1 MSQQAVDS
9 RTELEH
15 LVKARYPII
24 YVNSGEEERV
34 EHGILAIQANL
45 NARSSHPRK
54 LLFWSI
60 TEGFTGDEE
69 FSDLRDPIKALD
81 FAIRY
86 EEGAIFVLRDFH
98 PYLKDPVVVR
108 RLRDCHRAFKESDR
122 PKNVLV
128 LSPTLRVPAEVEA
141 EVAVVD
147 FALPSRAELA
157 GLINQFAD
165 AYQLDHDA
173 DTRER
178 FTEATLGLTYDE
190 ASYVL
195 AKSLVR
201 HRDFDIGTILSEKKA
216 IIRKSGLLEFYESDE
231 KFGEVG
237 GLMVL
242 KEWLGKRQGAFSQKA
257 RDFGLPVPK
266 GILLIGIP
274 GCGKSLTAKAVGAL
288 WQMPLLRLDVGK
300 VFSGLVGSSEENIRK
315 VISTA
320 EAVAPAIL
328 WLDEL
333 EKGFSGVQ
341 SSGQSDAG
349 TTARVFGSFITW
361 LQEKSSAVFV
371 IATANDVSMM
381 PPELLRKGRFDEIF
395 FVDMPSE
402 DERKDIFRIHLNKK
416 KRDPEAFSLD
426 LDELARSA
434 KGFSGAEIE
443 QAVVGAL
450 YDAYFEGDDLTTA
463 RLLRS
468 CDEVI
473 PLSLTMKERID
484 DLRDW
489 AASRARSASGLPI
502 GPREEELE
510 VEDGEDGPKKRGFAA
525 GFRNLELG
533 DG

>member
-1 MSQQAVDS
+1 VKTVDS

-15 LVKARYPII
+15 LIKARYPIV
-24 YVNSGEEERV
+24 YVNSREEERV
-34 EHGILAIQANL
+34 EHAIRDIRDSL
-45 NARSSHPRK
+45 NSKAALPRK

-60 TEGFTGDEE
+60 TEGYTGDEE
-69 FSDLRDPIKALD
+69 FTDLRDPIKALD

-86 EEGAIFVLRDFH
+86 EDSVIIALRDFH

-108 RLRDCHRAFKESDR
+108 RLRDCHRAFKDSER
-122 PKNVLV
+122 PKNVLL
-128 LSPTLRVPAEVEA
+128 LSPLQKVPAELEA

-147 FALPSRAELA
+147 FALPDRLEL
-157 GLINQFAD
+157 GSLIRQFSG
-165 AYQLDHDA
+165 AYQLDHD
-173 DTRER
+173 DETIDR
-178 FTEATLGLTYDE
+178 FTEASLGLTYDE

-201 HRDFDIGTILSEKKA
+201 HRNFDIDTILSEKKA
-216 IIRKSGLLEFYESDE
+216 IIRKSGLLDFYESDHA
-231 KFGEVG
+231 FNDVG
-237 GLMVL
+237 GLLVL
-242 KEWLGKRQGAFSQKA
+242 KDWLEKRKGAFTQRA
-257 RDFGLPVPK
+257 RDYGLPVPK

-288 WQMPLLRLDVGK
+288 WGMPLLRLDVGK

-315 VISTA
+315 VIQTA

-361 LQEKSSAVFV
+361 LQEKTSPVFV

-402 DERKDIFRIHLNKK
+402 AERRDIFRIHLERK
-416 KRDPEAFSLD
+416 KRNAEDFD
-426 LDELARSA
+426 LDHLARSA
-434 KGFSGAEIE
+434 RGFSGAEIE
-443 QAVVGAL
+443 QAVVGGL
-450 YDAYFEGDDLTTA
+450 YEAFFEGEEVDTDRVSVA
-463 RLLRS
+463 
-468 CDEVI
+468 CKEVI

-489 AASRARSASGLPI
+489 AEARARSASGLPI
-502 GPREEELE
+502 GVRDDEPGAGDESDPETR
-510 VEDGEDGPKKRGFAA
+510 KAMSA

-533 DG
+533 GE

>member
-1 MSQQAVDS
+1 MGSGVDS
-9 RTELEH
+9 RTELSH
-15 LVKARYPII
+15 LIRARYPII
-24 YVNSGEEERV
+24 YIQSGEEERV
-34 EHGILAIQANL
+34 EHAVRDIQRTRAE
-45 NARSSHPRK
+45 RGHERK

-60 TEGFTGDEE
+60 TQGFTGDQE

-81 FAIRY
+81 FILRY
-86 EEGAIFVLRDFH
+86 EDAGLFVLRDFH

-108 RLRDCHRAFKESDR
+108 RMRDCYRQIQDGER
-122 PKNVLV
+122 PKTLLLV
-128 LSPTLRVPAEVEA
+128 SPALRIPTELEA

-147 FALPSRAELA
+147 FSLPGRGELA
-157 GLINQFAD
+157 SLIAEFARM
-165 AYQLDHDA
+165 YELDHDA
-173 DTRER
+173 DARER
-178 FTEATLGLTYDE
+178 FTEAALGLTYDE
-190 ASYVL
+190 AKLVL
-195 AKSLVR
+195 AKSLIR
-201 HRDFDIGTILSEKKA
+201 HRDFNISTILSEKKA
-216 IIRKSGLLEFYESDE
+216 IIRKSGLLEYYESQE
-231 KFGEVG
+231 EFGGVG
-237 GLMVL
+237 GLEVL
-242 KEWLGKRQGAFSQKA
+242 KEWLVKRQGAFTQRA

-320 EAVAPAIL
+320 EAVAPAVL

-361 LQEKSSAVFV
+361 LQEKTSPVFV

-395 FVDMPSE
+395 FVDMPTE
-402 DERKDIFRIHLNKK
+402 AERREIYRIHLEKK
-416 KRDPEAFSLD
+416 GRDINSFD
-426 LDELARSA
+426 LDRLARESR
-434 KGFSGAEIE
+434 GFSGAEVE

-450 YDAYFEGDDLTTA
+450 YDAFFEGEELTTD
-463 RLLRS
+463 RVLRAS
-468 CDEVI
+468 AEVI
-473 PLSLTMKERID
+473 PLSLTMKEKID

-489 AASRARSASGLPI
+489 AESRARSASGLPI
-502 GPREEELE
+502 GAAREDEPVDPDEA
-510 VEDGEDGPKKRGFAA
+510 EDAERKKAVPA

-533 DG
+533 D

>member
-1 MSQQAVDS
+1 MRDVDS

-15 LVKARYPII
+15 LIKARYPLI
-24 YVNSGEEERV
+24 YINSSEEERV
-34 EHGILAIQANL
+34 EHALSEIRDSL
-45 NARSSHPRK
+45 NTRSSQSRK
-54 LLFWSI
+54 LLYWSI

-86 EEGAIFVLRDFH
+86 EDSVLFALRDFH

-108 RLRDCHRAFKESDR
+108 RLRDCHRAFKESER
-122 PKNVLV
+122 PKNLLL
-128 LSPTLRVPAEVEA
+128 LSPTLRVPTEIEA
-141 EVAVVD
+141 ELAVVD
-147 FALPSRAELA
+147 FALPDRAEISSLLTQFSA
-157 GLINQFAD
+157 AYGLE
-165 AYQLDHDA
+165 YTEEELDH
-173 DTRER
+173 
-178 FTEATLGLTYDE
+178 FTEAALGLTYDE
-190 ASYVL
+190 TSYVL
-195 AKSLVR
+195 AKSLIR
-201 HRDFDIGTILSEKKA
+201 HRGFHIKTILEEKKA
-216 IIRKSGLLEFYESDE
+216 IIRKSGLLEYYETDE
-231 KFGEVG
+231 RFGGVG
-237 GLMVL
+237 GLPVL
-242 KEWLGKRQGAFSQKA
+242 KDWLKKRQGAFSQKA

-315 VISTA
+315 VIATA

-361 LQEKSSAVFV
+361 LQEKKSAVFV
-371 IATANDVSMM
+371 IATANDVSAL

-395 FVDMPSE
+395 FVDMPTE
-402 DERKDIFRIHLNKK
+402 FERADIFSIHIEKK
-416 KRDPEAFSLD
+416 NRDAEDFDIEL
-426 LDELARSA
+426 LARSA

-443 QAVVGAL
+443 QAVISAL
-450 YDAYFEGDDLTTA
+450 YDAYFDDDILNTE
-463 RLLRS
+463 RLLRA
-468 CDEVI
+468 CKEVI
-473 PLSLTMKERID
+473 PLSMTMKERID

-489 AASRARSASGLPI
+489 AATRARSASGITI
-502 GPREEELE
+502 GPRDEED
-510 VEDGEDGPKKRGFAA
+510 VDPAFSGGEKGVVPA
-525 GFRNLELG
+525 GFRNLELEEG
-533 DG
+533 

>member
-34 EHGILAIQANL
+34 EHAILAIQSNL
-45 NARSSHPRK
+45 NARSAHPRK
-54 LLFWSI
+54 LLYWSI

-69 FSDLRDPIKALD
+69 FTDLRDPIKALD

-86 EEGAIFVLRDFH
+86 EDGALFVLRDFH

-128 LSPTLRVPAEVEA
+128 LSPTLKVPTEVEA

-147 FALPSRAELA
+147 FALPDRTELR
-157 GLINQFAD
+157 GLIGEFAN
-165 AYQLDHDA
+165 AYSLDHGDA
-173 DTRER
+173 ALER
-178 FTEATLGLTYDE
+178 FTEAALGLTYDE

-195 AKSLVR
+195 AKSLIR
-201 HRDFDIGTILSEKKA
+201 HRDFDINTILSEKKA

-242 KEWLGKRQGAFSQKA
+242 KDWLAKRQGAFTQKA

-315 VISTA
+315 VIATA

-361 LQEKSSAVFV
+361 LQEKRSSVFV

-402 DERKDIFRIHLNKK
+402 EERKEIFRIHLNKK
-416 KRDPEAFSLD
+416 KRAPENFELD
-426 LDELARSA
+426 DLARAA

-450 YDAYFEGDDLTTA
+450 YDAFFEGDDLSTS
-463 RLLRS
+463 RLERA

-502 GPREEELE
+502 GPHDDDVLP
-510 VEDGEDGPKKRGFAA
+510 DAGDDADGPKKRGFAA

>member
-1 MSQQAVDS
+1 MEKVDS

-15 LVKARYPII
+15 LVKARYPIV
-24 YVNSGEEERV
+24 YVNSSEEERV
-34 EHGILAIQANL
+34 EHAIEAVRDSLAKN
-45 NARSSHPRK
+45 PRK

-69 FSDLRDPIKALD
+69 FTDLRDPIKALD
-81 FAIRY
+81 FILRY
-86 EEGAIFVLRDFH
+86 EDGGIFALRDFH
-98 PYLKDPVVVR
+98 PDLKDPVVVR
-108 RLRDCHRAFKESDR
+108 RLRDCHRVFKDSER
-122 PKNVLV
+122 PKTVIL
-128 LSPTLRVPAEVEA
+128 LSPMLRVPSEVEA

-147 FALPSRAELA
+147 FNLPSREELA
-157 GLINQFAD
+157 GLLKEFAD
-165 AYQLDHDA
+165 AYQLSHDA
-173 DTRER
+173 DAMER
-178 FTEATLGLTYDE
+178 FTEAALGLTYDE

-201 HRDFDIGTILSEKKA
+201 NRDFDIGTILSEKKA
-216 IIRKSGLLEFYESDE
+216 IIRKSGLLEYYETQEAFAD
-231 KFGEVG
+231 VG
-237 GLMVL
+237 GLTVL
-242 KEWLGKRQGAFSQKA
+242 KDWLQKRQGAFTQRA

-315 VISTA
+315 VIATA

-361 LQEKSSAVFV
+361 LQEKQSSVFV
-371 IATANDVSMM
+371 IATANDVSLM

-402 DERKDIFRIHLNKK
+402 AEREEIFRIHLQKK
-416 KRDPEAFSLD
+416 GRPPEGFQA
-426 LDELARSA
+426 DELARSTR
-434 KGFSGAEIE
+434 GFSGAEIE
-443 QAVVGAL
+443 QAVISAL
-450 YDAYFEGDDLTTA
+450 YDAFFEGEDLSTQRILAAA
-463 RLLRS
+463 R
-468 CDEVI
+468 EVI
-473 PLSLTMKERID
+473 PLSLTMKEKID

-489 AASRARSASGLPI
+489 AAARARSASGLPI
-502 GPREEELE
+502 GAAAAEEAAQAA
-510 VEDGEDGPKKRGFAA
+510 EDGGGAGGRSVPA

-533 DG
+533 E

>member
-1 MSQQAVDS
+1 MKGVDS

-34 EHGILAIQANL
+34 EHAVRAIQASL

-60 TEGFTGDEE
+60 TEGFTGDEA
-69 FSDLRDPIKALD
+69 FNDLRDPIKALD

-86 EEGAIFVLRDFH
+86 EEGALFVLRDFH

-108 RLRDCHRAFKESDR
+108 RLRDCHRAFKETDR

-128 LSPTLRVPAEVEA
+128 LSPTLKVPAEVEA

-147 FALPSRAELA
+147 FDLPDRSELA
-157 GLINQFAD
+157 ALVNEFAN
-165 AYQLDHDA
+165 AYQLNHGADA
-173 DTRER
+173 RER
-178 FTEATLGLTYDE
+178 FTEAALGLTYDE

-201 HRDFDIGTILSEKKA
+201 HRDFDIDTILSEKKA
-216 IIRKSGLLEFYESDE
+216 IIRKSGLLEFYESE
-231 KFGEVG
+231 EAFAEVG
-237 GLMVL
+237 GLKVL
-242 KEWLGKRQGAFSQKA
+242 KEWLHKRQGAFSQKA

-315 VISTA
+315 VIATA

-361 LQEKSSAVFV
+361 LQEKKSSVFV

-402 DERKDIFRIHLNKK
+402 EERRDIFKIHLEKK
-416 KRDPEAFSLD
+416 QRALESFDLD
-426 LDELARSA
+426 LLARTA

-443 QAVVGAL
+443 QAVVSGL
-450 YDAYFEGDDLTTA
+450 YDAFFEGDDLSDE
-463 RLLRS
+463 RLVRA
-468 CDEVI
+468 CGEVI
-473 PLSLTMKERID
+473 PLSLTMKEKID

-502 GPREEELE
+502 GPREDEEPA
-510 VEDGEDGPKKRGFAA
+510 DAPPMGSDRGRVAA

-533 DG
+533 DD

>member
-1 MSQQAVDS
+1 MTPVDS

-34 EHGILAIQANL
+34 EHGMRAIQASL

-54 LLFWSI
+54 LLYWSI
-60 TEGFTGDEE
+60 TEGFIGDEA
-69 FSDLRDPIKALD
+69 FTDLRDPIKALD
-81 FAIRY
+81 FIIRY
-86 EEGAIFVLRDFH
+86 EESALFVLRDFH

-122 PKNVLV
+122 PKNVVV
-128 LSPTLRVPAEVEA
+128 LSPTLKMPRELEA

-147 FALPSRAELA
+147 FALPDRNELSSLVNEFA
-157 GLINQFAD
+157 G
-165 AYQLDHDA
+165 AYQLTHDEDA
-173 DTRER
+173 RER
-178 FTEATLGLTYDE
+178 FTEAALGLTYDE

-201 HRDFDIGTILSEKKA
+201 HRDFDIKTILSEKKA
-216 IIRKSGLLEFYESDE
+216 IIRKSGLLEYYESE
-231 KFGEVG
+231 EAFAGVG
-237 GLMVL
+237 GLPVL
-242 KEWLGKRQGAFSQKA
+242 KEWLGKRQGAFTQRA
-257 RDFGLPVPK
+257 RDYGLPVPK

-361 LQEKSSAVFV
+361 LQEKTSAVFV

-402 DERKDIFRIHLNKK
+402 EERREIFRIHLEKK
-416 KRDPEAFSLD
+416 KRDPSTFDLD
-426 LDELARSA
+426 LLARTA

-443 QAVVGAL
+443 QAVISAL
-450 YDAYFEGDDLTTA
+450 YDAYFEDDALDNDRVIRA
-463 RLLRS
+463 IQ
-468 CDEVI
+468 DVI
-473 PLSLTMKERID
+473 PLSLTMKEKID

-489 AASRARSASGLPI
+489 AESRARSASGLPI
-502 GPREEELE
+502 GPRP
-510 VEDGEDGPKKRGFAA
+510 EDEPDDPEAAARRGEHQRVAT

-533 DG
+533 DD

>member
-1 MSQQAVDS
+1 MKRVDS

-15 LVKARYPII
+15 LVKARYPVI
-24 YVNSGEEERV
+24 YINSSEEERV
-34 EHGILAIQANL
+34 EHAVHDIRDAL
-45 NARSSHPRK
+45 NAKSAMPRK

-69 FSDLRDPIKALD
+69 FTDLRDPIKALD

-86 EEGAIFVLRDFH
+86 EDSALFALRDFH

-108 RLRDCHRAFKESDR
+108 RLRDCHRAFKDSER
-122 PKNVLV
+122 PKNVLL
-128 LSPTLRVPAEVEA
+128 LSPLMRIPAEVEA

-147 FALPSRAELA
+147 FALPDRLELHA
-157 GLINQFAD
+157 LLRQFRD
-165 AYQLDHDA
+165 AYQLTTHD
-173 DTRER
+173 DDDLDR
-178 FTEATLGLTYDE
+178 FVEAALGLTYDE

-195 AKSLVR
+195 AKSLIR
-201 HRDFDIGTILSEKKA
+201 HRDFDINTILSEKKA
-216 IIRKSGLLEFYESDE
+216 IIRKSGLLDFYESSEAFAD
-231 KFGEVG
+231 VG
-237 GLMVL
+237 GLPVL
-242 KEWLGKRQGAFSQKA
+242 KEWLRTRQRAFTKAA

-315 VISTA
+315 VIATA

-361 LQEKSSAVFV
+361 LQEKTSPVFV
-371 IATANDVSMM
+371 IATANDVSLM

-395 FVDMPSE
+395 FVDMPTE
-402 DERKDIFRIHLNKK
+402 DERKDIFRIHIEK
-416 KRDPEAFSLD
+416 KRRDVDTFD
-426 LDELARSA
+426 LDALARA
-434 KGFSGAEIE
+434 ARGFSGAEIE

-450 YDAYFEGDDLTTA
+450 YDAFEDGADLT
-463 RLLRS
+463 
-468 CDEVI
+468 DERITQACRDVI

-489 AASRARSASGLPI
+489 ASARARSASGLPI
-502 GPREEELE
+502 GPRDDDTPEEG
-510 VEDGEDGPKKRGFAA
+510 GEAAGGRKGMSA
-525 GFRNLELG
+525 GFRNLELEG
-533 DG
+533 D

>member
-1 MSQQAVDS
+1 VDKVDS

-24 YVNSGEEERV
+24 YVNSSEEERV
-34 EHGILAIQANL
+34 EHAVAHIQGNL
-45 NARSSHPRK
+45 NSRSSTARK
-54 LLFWSI
+54 LLYWSI
-60 TEGFTGDEE
+60 TEGFTGDAE

-81 FAIRY
+81 FILRY
-86 EEGAIFVLRDFH
+86 EDAALFVLRDFH

-122 PKNVLV
+122 AKNVLV
-128 LSPTLRVPAEVEA
+128 LSPMLRLPAELEA

-147 FALPSRAELA
+147 FALPDRGELQ

-165 AYQLDHDA
+165 AYQLQHDDDA
-173 DTRER
+173 RER
-178 FTEATLGLTYDE
+178 FTEAALGLTYDE
-190 ASYVL
+190 ASFVL
-195 AKSLVR
+195 SKSLVR
-201 HRDFDIGTILSEKKA
+201 HRDFDMSTILSEKKA
-216 IIRKSGLLEFYESDE
+216 IIRKSGLLEFYESEE
-231 KFGEVG
+231 KFAEVG
-237 GLMVL
+237 GLKVL
-242 KEWLGKRQGAFSQKA
+242 KDWLRKRQGAFTQRA

-320 EAVAPAIL
+320 EAVAPAVL

-361 LQEKSSAVFV
+361 LQEKTSPVFV

-395 FVDMPSE
+395 FVDMPTE
-402 DERKDIFRIHLNKK
+402 QERRDIFTIHLAK
-416 KRDPEAFSLD
+416 KRRPLERFD
-426 LDELARSA
+426 LDALARCA

-450 YDAYFEGDDLTTA
+450 YEAYFESDDLTTE
-463 RLLRS
+463 RLEQA
-468 CDEVI
+468 CGEVI
-473 PLSLTMKERID
+473 PLSLTMKEKID
-484 DLRDW
+484 NLRDW
-489 AASRARSASGLPI
+489 AQSRARSASGEPI
-502 GPREEELE
+502 GPR
-510 VEDGEDGPKKRGFAA
+510 DDDRPDASGESGGRPRKGVPA